1 MASHGAG
8 YQFQNVIAGQM
19 ERDEAVQR
27 GRRGARSGPRD
38 RSAPTDWPD
47 PRPAAPSDWYDAA
60 GAHAAPLG
68 LAQMPRGKMDAPR
81 RAYATPQISAHT
93 PVSFPPHGV
102 APSASATAQMQMD
115 AISDPY
121 QSAPCCLRLTARS
134 WIVIEIMINRIA
146 WLTSCPCVEWMLASQ
161 PDEAQRQNSNPQ
173 KNPNSTYP
181 QVPPQLPPQGV
192 CGGMQH
198 GYPPDGYPPD
208 GYPPHGYPPHGYP
221 PHGYPPHGYP
231 PHGYPTH
238 GYSGGEHGM
247 LPEGMMREGMMREGS
262 IGMDEEQGMHGTHRV
277 GIEPQYSEEQL
288 NQSFGGGGSELD
300 SGHMAKVGVRHLG
313 RDTWPEQTRA
323 PPFSHLRDLPAADIL
338 SPRAHK
344 RPQVPI

>member
-38 RSAPTDWPD
+38 RSAPTAWPD
-47 PRPAAPSDWYDAA
+47 PGPAAPSDWYDPA

-81 RAYATPQISAHT
+81 RAYATSQISAHT

-102 APSASATAQMQMD
+102 APPSASATAQMQMD
-115 AISDPY
+115 AIADPY
-121 QSAPCCLRLTARS
+121 QNAPCCLRLTARS
-134 WIVIEIMINRIA
+134 WIVLEIMINRIA

-161 PDEAQRQNSNPQ
+161 PDDAQRQNSNPQ

-181 QVPPQLPPQGV
+181 QLPPQLPPQGV

-198 GYPPDGYPPD
+198 GYPPDGYPP
-208 GYPPHGYPPHGYP
+208 HGYPPHGYP
-221 PHGYPPHGYP
+221 PHGY
-231 PHGYPTH
+231 
-238 GYSGGEHGM
+238 SGGERGM

-262 IGMDEEQGMHGTHRV
+262 IGMDEEQGMHQLGIHRV

-288 NQSFGGGGSELD
+288 NQS
-300 SGHMAKVGVRHLG
+300 
-313 RDTWPEQTRA
+313 TWPEQTRA

-338 SPRAHK
+338 SPRGHK